1 MCQVANKIYKLS
13 LFVYLCIFICC
24 TKDNNYKLSVMDID
38 ECESIVIEEPLNYKV
53 YDITNDSVKRQILN
67 VLHKKSTFELCKIP
81 PEIIITIKSK
91 EKKHDEKFIICGHHV
106 KGNKGTTYKYEIN
119 IEEELY
125 KIEKAW
131 K

>member
-81 PEIIITIKSK
+81 PKIIITIKSK
-91 EKKHDEKFIICGHHV
+91 EKKHDESFIICGCHI
-106 KGNKGTTYKYEIN
+106 KDNKGTTYKYEIN

>member
-67 VLHKKSTFELCKIP
+67 VLHKKVLL
-81 PEIIITIKSK
+81 
-91 EKKHDEKFIICGHHV
+91 GYV
-106 KGNKGTTYKYEIN
+106 KYLRK
-119 IEEELY
+119 
-125 KIEKAW
+125 
-131 K
+131 

>member
-24 TKDNNYKLSVMDID
+24 TKDN
-38 ECESIVIEEPLNYKV
+38 NYKV

-81 PEIIITIKSK
+81 PKIIITIKSK

>member
-67 VLHKKSTFELCKIP
+67 VLHKKSTLELCKIP
-81 PEIIITIKSK
+81 PKIIITIKSK
-91 EKKHDEKFIICGHHV
+91 EKKHDESFIICGCHI
-106 KGNKGTTYKYEIN
+106 KDNKGTTYKYEIN